1 MRSRILAAS
10 VMCALLVSVGAIPA
24 QGQPQGIPPLSEVRL
39 LIVVPEYYAELK
51 MAEATAETE
60 LIRAFT
66 EASYQVVD
74 QAEYAAARYAAE
86 TDEILADPTGAAAQR
101 LAKGHGAHILIVGKA
116 TSERYLP
123 AATAAVV
130 CKARIEAQ
138 AVAIGEE
145 AQVIGSASTTGRG
158 TEATESAAAKEA
170 LRDAA
175 EAVAPALLALVN
187 KFLSP
192 PIQEPAAEET
202 QPAPA
207 PPRAATPRVAVL
219 PFDDLSQ
226 CSQADWDPAAQI
238 PGMIGDELAKTGR
251 LELVDPAA
259 IAQLVKQE
267 GPEQT
272 GLFDEEGKAQEVGA
286 SAQAD
291 YVVTGC
297 IKEFT
302 VRERGSAPFV
312 PEAGGVVA
320 FEAVRATILIKVI
333 DVHSGAVLSSAEA
346 KGEATKA
353 VVREGYV
360 GITFDAAQFD
370 RTAVGDATRRA
381 VAQAAS
387 AILSA
392 LPITCPGCGAAITIG
407 AKFCPQCG
415 YDLSAKPLVCPKC
428 GAAAQPEDKFC
439 RKCGARLRE

>member
-1 MRSRILAAS
+1 
-10 VMCALLVSVGAIPA
+10 
-24 QGQPQGIPPLSEVRL
+24 
-39 LIVVPEYYAELK
+39 VVPEYYAELK
-51 MAEATAETE
+51 MVEATAEAE
-60 LIRAFT
+60 LVRAFT

-74 QAEYAAARYAAE
+74 EAEYAAARYAAE
-86 TDEILADPTGAAAQR
+86 MDEILADPTGAAAQS
-101 LAKGHGAHILIVGKA
+101 LANEHGAHILIVGKA

-123 AATAAVV
+123 TATAAVV
-130 CKARIEAQ
+130 CNARIEAR
-138 AVAIGEE
+138 AVAIEEE

-158 TEATESAAAKEA
+158 TQATESAAAKEA

-192 PIQEPAAEET
+192 STQEPAAEEG

-207 PPRAATPRVAVL
+207 PARAATPRVAVL

-238 PGMIGDELAKTGR
+238 PDMIADELAKTGR
-251 LELVDPAA
+251 LELVDRAA
-259 IAQLVKQE
+259 IAQFVKQE

-286 SAQAD
+286 SVQAD
-291 YVVTGC
+291 YVVTGR
-297 IKEFT
+297 IEEFT

-333 DVHSGAVLSSAEA
+333 DVHSGAVLSTTEA

-353 VVREGYV
+353 VVRDGYV

-407 AKFCPQCG
+407 DKFCPQCG

-428 GAAAQPEDKFC
+428 GAAAQPEDTFC
-439 RKCGARLRE
+439 RKCGARL